1 MSTVNPRFPHT
12 LTLTRVTVVSSEDD
26 PFVDPVEDDPFAVE
40 SETPVVDSKGG
51 STETPTKDDE
61 ETETETLYEG
71 ECRSYRNVVTKT
83 RDGVLVSDYVIA
95 MPRVDFAIL
104 PGDLVSVIANNR
116 TMKGVVVDSQTTNF
130 GTNIWWNQKEN

>member
-1 MSTVNPRFPHT
+1 MSTANPRFPHT
-12 LTLTRVTVVSSEDD
+12 LTLTRVTVVTSQDD
-26 PFVDPVEDDPFAVE
+26 PFAVPVEDDPFADE
-40 SETPVVDSKGG
+40 NATPVVV
-51 STETPTKDDE
+51 TPSS
-61 ETETETLYEG
+61 ETETETITLYEG

-104 PGDLVSVIANNR
+104 PGDKVSVVANNR
-116 TMKGVVVDSQTTNF
+116 SMEGVVVDSQTTNF

>member
-1 MSTVNPRFPHT
+1 MSIDNPRFPHT
-12 LTLTRVTVVSSEDD
+12 LTLTRVSVVSSGDD
-26 PFVDPVEDDPFAVE
+26 PFVDNPVEDDPFAEEVATPVVAEPEGGKDE
-40 SETPVVDSKGG
+40 SET
-51 STETPTKDDE
+51 TI
-61 ETETETLYEG
+61 ETLYEG

-104 PGDLVSVIANNR
+104 PMDKVVVVANNR
-116 TMKGVVVDSQTTNF
+116 TMEGVVVDSQTTNL